1 MRWLALPLL
10 LGLAH
15 GVTDGV
21 VGWLLGSLIQTLPL
35 PQVGLMI
42 LLYNFLAFAGQPV
55 AGLLVDRLKRPRTA
69 VLVALLL
76 TSAVLLVGRADPI
89 SAVALAGLGSALF
102 HVGGGAL
109 ALGATPGRAAGP
121 GIFAAPGVLGL
132 AVGGVLASNRTT
144 IIWPVLLLLLLLII
158 SIVILSLSQ
167 PDLLDHQHRA
177 DTPHF
182 TGHDVIMLMLLGAIA
197 SRSLIWSSLQFVFQ
211 AQGELIVQMAV
222 AAALGKLAGGVLADR
237 LGWRCWVMG
246 TLALA
251 APLLVVG
258 EGYPA
263 LFLAGVALLQSV
275 TPVTLA
281 AMGRLL
287 PRAPAMAAGLT
298 LGFGVALGGIPVAV
312 GTGAMI
318 ITPPGILLII
328 LVALPLLFW
337 SLQRAETVERSY
349 ASSP

>member
-35 PQVGLMI
+35 PQVGLML

-121 GIFAAPGVLGL
+121 GIFAAPGVLG
-132 AVGGVLASNRTT
+132 
-144 IIWPVLLLLLLLII
+144 
-158 SIVILSLSQ
+158 
-167 PDLLDHQHRA
+167 
-177 DTPHF
+177 
-182 TGHDVIMLMLLGAIA
+182 
-197 SRSLIWSSLQFVFQ
+197 
-211 AQGELIVQMAV
+211 
-222 AAALGKLAGGVLADR
+222 
-237 LGWRCWVMG
+237 
-246 TLALA
+246 
-251 APLLVVG
+251 
-258 EGYPA
+258 
-263 LFLAGVALLQSV
+263 
-275 TPVTLA
+275 
-281 AMGRLL
+281 
-287 PRAPAMAAGLT
+287 
-298 LGFGVALGGIPVAV
+298 VALGGIPVAV

-337 SLQRAETVERSY
+337 SLQRAETVGRSY